1 MADRVQCECGSVIL
15 QTSLKKHGASQKH
28 IAYVERHRLQRD
40 QERVERGRQERER
53 RHQERERRRQEREE
67 RQERRSVSK
76 RTHELECDVREQRR
90 MFELYERKKKAD
102 TERVEKRGLP
112 RHIVDIVMKHT
123 DEKTCTICFEDL
135 TPQNVFM
142 TRCGH
147 MMCKGCEYKMFEQK
161 NARCPTC
168 RSNF

>member
-15 QTSLKKHGASQKH
+15 QTSLKKHSESQKH
-28 IAYVERHRLQRD
+28 IAYVERHRVQRD
-40 QERVERGRQERER
+40 RERVERARQERAR
-53 RHQERERRRQEREE
+53 RHQERQE
-67 RQERRSVSK
+67 RQERRGVYK
-76 RTHELECDVREQRR
+76 RDERDEREQRR
-90 MFELYERKKKAD
+90 MFELYEREKKAD

-135 TPQNVFM
+135 TSQNVFM
-142 TRCGH
+142 ARCGH

-161 NARCPTC
+161 NERCPTC
-168 RSNF
+168 RSDF